1 MRKYNM
7 IDTLLYGGVP
17 SLLFL
22 SGYLIGFFIGKVK
35 YSPNIPEPNYLGG
48 HPGKDKNVYRL
59 D

>member
-1 MRKYNM
+1 MADVLM
-7 IDTLLYGGVP
+7 YGGVP

-22 SGYLIGFFIGKVK
+22 SGYLVGFFIGKVK

-48 HPGKDKNVYRL
+48 HPREDSNVYRL

>member
-1 MRKYNM
+1 MADVLM
-7 IDTLLYGGVP
+7 YGGVP

-35 YSPNIPEPNYLGG
+35 YSPNITEPNYLGG